1 MTITDAGAALR
12 ARKISCA
19 ELVQQSLD
27 TIERLNPK
35 LNAFI
40 TVTGP
45 QAMERAR
52 ILDRELA
59 EGRDR
64 GPLHGIPI
72 AHKDLIFTK
81 GVRTTSGSKLFE
93 NDVPDH
99 DATVVE
105 KLDAAGAIMVGKAGL
120 HELAYGVTSDN
131 AHFGSIRNPWDPERI
146 PGGSSGGSGV
156 AVATGMALMATGTD
170 TGGSIRIP
178 ASFCGVFGLK
188 PTYGRVSRFG
198 VRPLGLT
205 LDHVGPLTQTARDAE
220 VAFQAMAPGPGLSVR
235 PDKPVHIGVPENF
248 YFDHVDTEITAAVQE
263 AARRSEQSGARVW
276 PVRVPDINALN
287 LASFVILLSEASAV
301 YAPYVNRRDQFSPEA
316 MALLDQGSLIPA
328 TSYVNAQRIR
338 KMLVDEFRALFQKI
352 DFLYTP
358 TIPVPPAR
366 IGEMEIEVEGEKQNV
381 RMAST
386 RFVRGINLLGYPA
399 VSMPCGFTK
408 AGLPIGLQLIGRPF
422 EDEILLEWCGRL
434 EEAMGQAKA
443 CPTGLLP

>member
-1 MTITDAGAALR
+1 MNIVDAGAALR

-19 ELVQQSLD
+19 ELVQQSLN

-40 TVTGP
+40 TVTGA

-52 ILDRELA
+52 TLDCELA
-59 EGRDR
+59 DGRDR

-93 NDVPDH
+93 NEVPDH

-105 KLDAAGAIMVGKAGL
+105 QLDAAGAIMVGKAGL

-205 LDHVGPLTQTARDAE
+205 LDHIGPLTQTARDAE
-220 VAFQAMAPGPGLSVR
+220 LTFQAMATGPGLPVR
-235 PDKPVHIGVPENF
+235 SGQQVRIGLPENF
-248 YFDHVDTEITAAVQE
+248 YFDLVDAEITAAVQE
-263 AARRSEQSGARVW
+263 AARRSERLGARVT

-287 LASFVILLSEASAV
+287 LASFVILLSEAAAV
-301 YAPYVNRRDQFSPEA
+301 YAPFVSRRDQFSPEA
-316 MALLDQGSLIPA
+316 MALFDQGSLIPA
-328 TSYVNAQRIR
+328 TSYVNAQRVR
-338 KMLVDEFRALFQKI
+338 KMLVDDFRALFKEI

-366 IGEMEIEVEGEKQNV
+366 IGEMEIEIAGEKQNV

-399 VSMPCGFTK
+399 VSMPCGFTN
-408 AGLPIGLQLIGRPF
+408 AGLPIGLQLIGRAF
-422 EDEILLEWCGRL
+422 EDEILLAWCGRL
-434 EEAMGQAKA
+434 EEELGQAKA
-443 CPTGLLP
+443 CPTGLLR

>member
-1 MTITDAGAALR
+1 MTIAEAGAALR
-12 ARKISCA
+12 TRKISCV

-27 TIERLNPK
+27 TIDRLNPK

-40 TVTGP
+40 TVTGT
-45 QAMERAR
+45 QAIERAR
-52 ILDRELA
+52 ALDGDLA
-59 EGRDR
+59 AGRDR

-81 GVRTTSGSKLFE
+81 GVRTTSGSKLFANE
-93 NDVPDH
+93 VPDH
-99 DATVVE
+99 DAVVVE
-105 KLDAAGAIMVGKAGL
+105 KLDAAGAILVGKAGL

-156 AVATGMALMATGTD
+156 AVATGMVFMATGTD

-205 LDHVGPLTQTARDAE
+205 LDHVGPLTATARDAE
-220 VAFQAMAPGPGLSVR
+220 VAFAAMANNPGLPARTGQPVR
-235 PDKPVHIGVPENF
+235 IGLPENF
-248 YFDHVDTEITAAVQE
+248 YFEKVDLEIAASVHAAAKQSE
-263 AARRSEQSGARVW
+263 ALGARVT
-276 PVRVPDINALN
+276 PVRVPDIHALN
-287 LASFVILLSEASAV
+287 LASFVILLSEAAAV
-301 YAPYVNRRDQFSPEA
+301 HAPYVGRRDQFSPEA

-328 TSYVNAQRIR
+328 TSYVNAQRVR
-338 KMLVDEFRALFQKI
+338 KMLVDDFHALFKDI
-352 DFLYTP
+352 DVLYTP

-366 IGEMEIEVEGEKQNV
+366 IGEMEIEVAGEKQNV

-399 VSMPCGFTK
+399 VSMPCGFTTTL
-408 AGLPIGLQLIGRPF
+408 LPIGLQLIGRPF
-422 EDEILLEWCGRL
+422 EDEILLSWCARL
-434 EEAMGQAKA
+434 EEA
-443 CPTGLLP
+443 LPHSPFQVL